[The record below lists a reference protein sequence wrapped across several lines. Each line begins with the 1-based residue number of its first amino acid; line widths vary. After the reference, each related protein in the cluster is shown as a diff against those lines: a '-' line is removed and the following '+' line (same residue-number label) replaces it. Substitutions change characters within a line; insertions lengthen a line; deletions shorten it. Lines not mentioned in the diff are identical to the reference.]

1 MTEQNRSMNTDYK
14 KEPFDFKLFLL
25 KMLEKWH
32 QFLFAACV
40 GVLLF
45 GGSYYLYKVTYA
57 PAREFQA
64 ASTYYIEYAKDPKL
78 DDPYSYFN
86 EYTLNDWITT
96 DVFLDE
102 VLPRLSQKLT
112 KEQIAEYVTL
122 TVPSDVRVIK
132 ITVETPDPK
141 FTMEIL
147 TAYDLA
153 FETYAQAQ
161 REIEKIVLQDMSK
174 EAVQIKAD
182 IRTQR
187 ACVLGGVLGL
197 FVGGMYIILGYLS
210 DDSIYLPKTLE
221 RRHGLTVL
229 GTDISEELGVNV
241 AYAVKDKKKVALSCV
256 GESPALPEVLKCL
269 RETAQETEW
278 VMVPAV
284 PQCPQAAKS
293 IRDCDGLILTVLS
306 GKDTSYSID
315 RALSYYR
322 QQDIPVIG
330 AVLWKADKRL
340 LKRCE

>member
-1 MTEQNRSMNTDYK
+1 MTEQNGSIDTNYK
-14 KEPFDFKLFLL
+14 KEPFDFKLFML
-25 KMLEKWH
+25 KMLGKWY
-32 QFLFAACV
+32 QFLLSACV
-40 GVLLF
+40 GMVLF
-45 GGSYYLYKVTYA
+45 GGCYYLYKAAYA

-64 ASTYYIEYAKDPKL
+64 SSVYYIEYAKDPKL

-86 EYTLNDWITT
+86 EYTLNSWITT
-96 DVFLDE
+96 DAFLDE

-112 KEQIAEYVTL
+112 KEQMTEYVEL

-132 ITVETPDPK
+132 MTVETADPNL
-141 FTMEIL
+141 TMEIL
-147 TAYDLA
+147 TAYDQA

-161 REIEKIVLQDMSK
+161 REIARIVLQDMSK

-187 ACVLGGVLGL
+187 ACVLGVVLGL
-197 FVGGMYIILGYLS
+197 FAGSMYIILRYLL
-210 DDSIYLPKTLE
+210 DDSIYLPKTLAQ
-221 RRHGLTVL
+221 RHGLTVL

-269 RETAQETEW
+269 KEKAQETEW
-278 VMVPAV
+278 IMVPSV
-284 PQCPQAAKS
+284 SQCPQAAEAM
-293 IRDCDGLILTVLS
+293 RDCGGLILTVLS
-306 GKDTSYSID
+306 GKDTAYSID

-330 AVLWKADKRL
+330 AVLWNTDKQL